1 MNQLETERK
10 ELKKSLAE
18 LKQAI
23 VSMTAMLN
31 KHGEAELWFGISP
44 KGEAVG
50 LDISEKTLRDISQ
63 AIAAH
68 VEPAIYPSISQQ
80 MIDEKPCIKVEV
92 LGQQQPYFAYGRAYM
107 RVADED
113 RRLSAHE
120 LKQLI
125 LFKHSESMR
134 WETEPSK
141 LDIAQLNPNKIK
153 LFLEGASLPEDS
165 IANALEKLDLIK
177 DGQLVK
183 AAELF
188 FTDQPIELRCAV
200 FATTDSG
207 SIIDMKDFFGDILE
221 LIEEAEKFIL
231 KNIHFSMQLDGLYR
245 VDVPEIAVEAL
256 REAIINAFCHRDWR
270 DPDNVQIA
278 IFKDRV
284 EIRSPGGLYG
294 NLTMEQIMQG
304 NVSRR
309 RNPLIANLL
318 RRIHLVEA
326 WGRGMPK
333 ILSNAPTA
341 SFKEFAGLF
350 IISFERKYS
359 RDELYDKGRTM
370 DVATDVTM
378 DVAMEVSEEIKAFLA
393 LFSGAMSRAELMDKL
408 GLKNAEHFRLRYLKK
423 GMDDGLIEMTHPEK
437 PRSRLQKYRLTE
449 LGKQLLRGTPNI

>member
-1 MNQLETERK
+1 MNQQETERK

-23 VSMTAMLN
+23 
-31 KHGEAELWFGISP
+31 
-44 KGEAVG
+44 
-50 LDISEKTLRDISQ
+50 
-63 AIAAH
+63 AAH
-68 VEPAIYPSISQQ
+68 VEPAIYPSITQQ
-80 MIDEKPCIKVEV
+80 VIDGKPCIKVEV
-92 LGQQQPYFAYGRAYM
+92 LGQQQPYFSYGRAYM

-113 RRLSAHE
+113 KRLSVQE

-125 LFKHSESMR
+125 LYKHSESMR
-134 WETEPSK
+134 WETELSK
-141 LDIAQLNPNKIK
+141 LSVGQLNPYKIK
-153 LFLEGASLPEDS
+153 RFLHQAGLSEDTV
-165 IANALEKLDLIK
+165 ANALEKLELLK
-177 DGQLVK
+177 DGQPVK

-188 FTDQPIELRCAV
+188 FTEQPIELRCAV

-231 KNIHFSMQLDGLYR
+231 KNIHVGMQLDGLYR

-270 DPDNVQIA
+270 DPDNVQVA

-284 EIRSPGGLYG
+284 EIRSPGELYG
-294 NLTMEQIMQG
+294 NLTIEQIMQG

-333 ILSNAPTA
+333 ILSNAPNA

-350 IISFERKYS
+350 ITSFERKNNS
-359 RDELYDKGRTM
+359 DELSDTPVAMDETM
-370 DVATDVTM
+370 EVAM
-378 DVAMEVSEEIKAFLA
+378 DETMEVSEAIKAFLSV
-393 LFSGAMSRAELMDKL
+393 FSGEMSRTELMNKL
-408 GLKNAEHFRLRYLKK
+408 ALKNADHFRLHYLKRALE
-423 GMDDGLIEMTHPEK
+423 GGLIEMTHPEK

-449 LGKQLLRGTPNI
+449 AAKQLLRKVTNE

>member
-1 MNQLETERK
+1 MDRQETERK

-23 VSMTAMLN
+23 ISLSAMLN

-44 KGEAVG
+44 RGEALG
-50 LDISEKTLRDISQ
+50 LDITEKTLSDISQ

-68 VEPAIYPSISQQ
+68 VEPAIYPSITQQ
-80 MIDEKPCIKVEV
+80 IIDGKPCIKVEV
-92 LGQQQPYFAYGRAYM
+92 LGQQQPYFDYGRAYM

-113 RRLSAHE
+113 KRLSVQE

-125 LFKHSESMR
+125 LYKHSESIR

-141 LDIAQLNPNKIK
+141 FSVNQLNQNKIK
-153 LFLEGASLPEDS
+153 KFLQQASLPEDT
-165 IANALEKLDLIK
+165 IDNVLEKLDLLK

-221 LIEEAEKFIL
+221 VIEEAEKFIL
-231 KNIHFSMQLDGLYR
+231 KNIHVGMQLDGLYR

-270 DPDNVQIA
+270 EPDNVQVA

-284 EIRSPGGLYG
+284 EIRSPGELYG
-294 NLTMEQIMQG
+294 NLTIEQIMQG

-333 ILSNAPTA
+333 ILSNAPNA

-350 IISFERKYS
+350 ITSFERKNS
-359 RDELYDKGRTM
+359 SDELSDKGFTM
-370 DVATDVTM
+370 DETMEVTM
-378 DVAMEVSEEIKAFLA
+378 DETMEVSDEIKAFLA
-393 LFSGAMSRAELMDKL
+393 LFSGDMSRSELMDKL
-408 GLKNAEHFRLRYLKK
+408 ELKNAEHFRLHYLRRALE
-423 GMDDGLIEMTHPEK
+423 DGLIEMTLPNK
-437 PRSRLQKYRLTE
+437 PQSRLQKYRLTE
-449 LGKQLLRGTPNI
+449 AAKQLLRKATNE

>member
-1 MNQLETERK
+1 MDQQETERK

-18 LKQAI
+18 LKQGI
-23 VSMTAMLN
+23 ISLSAMLN

-44 KGEAVG
+44 MGEALG

-68 VEPAIYPSISQQ
+68 VEPAIYPSITQQ
-80 MIDEKPCIKVEV
+80 IIDDKPCIKVEV
-92 LGQQQPYFAYGRAYM
+92 LGQQQPYFSYGRAYM

-113 RRLSAHE
+113 KRLSAQE

-125 LFKHSESMR
+125 LYKHSESIR

-141 LDIAQLNPNKIK
+141 FSVNQLNQNKIK
-153 LFLEGASLPEDS
+153 DFLQHAGLPEDT
-165 IANALEKLDLIK
+165 IENALEKLDLLK

-188 FTDQPIELRCAV
+188 FTEQPIELRCAV

-231 KNIHFSMQLDGLYR
+231 KNIHVGMQLDGLYR

-270 DPDNVQIA
+270 DPDNVQVA

-284 EIRSPGGLYG
+284 EIRSPGELYG
-294 NLTMEQIMQG
+294 NLSIEQIMQG

-326 WGRGMPK
+326 WARGMPK
-333 ILSNAPTA
+333 ILSNAPNT
-341 SFKEFAGLF
+341 SFKEFGGLF
-350 IISFERKYS
+350 ITSFGRKNS
-359 RDELYDKGRTM
+359 SNELSDKGITM
-370 DVATDVTM
+370 EVTM
-378 DVAMEVSEEIKAFLA
+378 DESTEVAMEVSAEIKAFLA
-393 LFSGAMSRAELMDKL
+393 VFSGDMSRVELMNKL
-408 GLKNAEHFRLRYLKK
+408 ALKNAEHFRLHYLRRALE
-423 GMDDGLIEMTHPEK
+423 GGLIEMTLPNK
-437 PRSRLQKYRLTE
+437 PQSRLQKYRLTE
-449 LGKQLLRGTPNI
+449 AAKKLLRQATNE

>member
-1 MNQLETERK
+1 MDQQETERK

-18 LKQAI
+18 LKQGI
-23 VSMTAMLN
+23 ISLSAMLN

-44 KGEAVG
+44 MGEALG

-68 VEPAIYPSISQQ
+68 VEPAIYPSITQQ
-80 MIDEKPCIKVEV
+80 IIDDKPCIKVEV
-92 LGQQQPYFAYGRAYM
+92 LGQQQPYFSYGRAYM

-113 RRLSAHE
+113 KRLSAQE

-125 LFKHSESMR
+125 LYKHSESIR

-141 LDIAQLNPNKIK
+141 FSVNQLNQNKIK
-153 LFLEGASLPEDS
+153 DFLQHAGLPEDT
-165 IANALEKLDLIK
+165 IENALEKLDLLK

-188 FTDQPIELRCAV
+188 FTEQPIELRCAV

-231 KNIHFSMQLDGLYR
+231 KNIHVGMQLDGLYR

-270 DPDNVQIA
+270 DPDNVQVA

-284 EIRSPGGLYG
+284 EIRSPGELYG
-294 NLTMEQIMQG
+294 NLSIEQIMQG

-326 WGRGMPK
+326 WARGMPK
-333 ILSNAPTA
+333 ILSNAPNT
-341 SFKEFAGLF
+341 SFKEFGGLF
-350 IISFERKYS
+350 ITSFGRKNS
-359 RDELYDKGRTM
+359 SNELSDKGITM
-370 DVATDVTM
+370 EVTM
-378 DVAMEVSEEIKAFLA
+378 DENTEVAMEVSAEIKAFLA
-393 LFSGAMSRAELMDKL
+393 VFSGDMSRVELMNKL
-408 GLKNAEHFRLRYLKK
+408 ALKNAEHFRLHYLRRALE
-423 GMDDGLIEMTHPEK
+423 GGLIEMTLPDK
-437 PRSRLQKYRLTE
+437 PQSRLQKYRLTE
-449 LGKQLLRGTPNI
+449 VAKQLLRQATNE